1 MIEVKT
7 GAFKVSENLFGK
19 TALPSLAACYACLT
33 AKLDTHFSL
42 SLSLALHGVAGSEF
56 GNERGQTAV
65 VAPRSQ
71 QLFLQR
77 GRKLE
82 QATCPRPLCGLSWF
96 YVVSFPFYFFVLYS
110 KSDSILK
117 VQTVEIHCI

>member
-42 SLSLALHGVAGSEF
+42 SRPPWGGGVRVRE
-56 GNERGQTAV
+56 
-65 VAPRSQ
+65 
-71 QLFLQR
+71 
-77 GRKLE
+77 
-82 QATCPRPLCGLSWF
+82 
-96 YVVSFPFYFFVLYS
+96 
-110 KSDSILK
+110 
-117 VQTVEIHCI
+117 